1 MKYLFLKIAIL
12 GVILQFSVINAR
24 SAEIF
29 LSVENDFPFGTD
41 RYYTQGLF
49 VGFSGDFIPEI
60 PLFGAYFDGKDT
72 RKKSIE
78 FSHKM
83 YTPENLSSPV
93 ADSSDRPFAA
103 VISGK
108 YTALFRM
115 TGSLY
120 IEESLEVGVIG
131 PAAGG
136 ETVQKG
142 IHSWNENSTEPLGW
156 DNQIANSPIINYSI
170 SAIKRNSFL
179 KHYAHW
185 DYSISVTVGTGE
197 VSGGAGMEFAFK
209 YPRLN
214 EIISLQFSGNLD
226 YLLYDA
232 TLQSGIAVASPYK
245 ISHEDITPW
254 VAAAEIK
261 LKMKLKSFGMEIY
274 LKYRSRE
281 MKSTESHAFGGL
293 KLSVEF

>member
-1 MKYLFLKIAIL
+1 MMQLSAKNASSAGIFTAI
-12 GVILQFSVINAR
+12 
-24 SAEIF
+24 
-29 LSVENDFPFGTD
+29 ENDFPFGTD

-49 VGFSGDFIPEI
+49 VGFSSDFIPEI

-83 YTPENLSSPV
+83 FTPENLSSP
-93 ADSSDRPFAA
+93 AIDSSDRPFAA
-103 VISGK
+103 VLSGK

-115 TGSLY
+115 SGSLFV
-120 IEESLEVGVIG
+120 EESLEFGLIG

-136 ETVQKG
+136 EAIQSG

-156 DNQIANSPIINYSI
+156 ENQIANSPVINYSL

-185 DYSISVTVGTGE
+185 DYLISVTVGTGE
-197 VSGGAGMEFAFK
+197 VSGGGGLEFAFK

-214 EIISLQFSGNLD
+214 EVISLHISGNLD

-232 TLQSGIAVASPYK
+232 TLQSGIVTISPYK
-245 ISHEDITPW
+245 ISSNQINPW
-254 VAAAEIK
+254 IAAGEIRLK
-261 LKMKLKSFGMEIY
+261 LNFKGFGMDVYSRI
-274 LKYRSRE
+274 RSRE
-281 MKSTESHAFGGL
+281 IVTTGL
-293 KLSVEF
+293 IKYAGLNLSIDV